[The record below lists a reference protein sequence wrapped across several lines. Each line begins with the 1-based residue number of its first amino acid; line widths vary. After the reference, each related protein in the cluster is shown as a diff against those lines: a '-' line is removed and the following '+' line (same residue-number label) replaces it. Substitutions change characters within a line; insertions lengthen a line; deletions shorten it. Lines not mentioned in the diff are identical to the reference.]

1 MTTQNNNTGG
11 SSLSRLRLVGQPYW
25 FGPDMTWNV
34 WKVLAALAILAGTVY
49 GLTQAVAFGK
59 AMILGLMKGLSADA
73 IINAVNQHW
82 LTGLLVVLGTAI
94 GAWQIGKRFNFDS
107 PPMVTENSNNA
118 RRQAWMLLV
127 IVFGFIVVVN
137 VMNVVIGNVSQMFT
151 NALNAKQ
158 EAEYWKWLYC
168 YAMIFIVGIPIVG
181 TNRWVRTILGAHW
194 RRWLTFHLTE
204 RYFSKSTRA
213 YYYINGRTD
222 IDNPDER
229 QHEDVRNFCDAALA
243 LLITFIAALITLVAF
258 STELWEMSK
267 SLTGVVIGYSLLGTV
282 ITWWLG
288 RKLAFLNGL
297 QLRYEAN
304 FRFSLTRVRE
314 NVESIAFYGGE
325 DKELAQAKGRFAF
338 LYRNFRKLV
347 GTQRNLGFFTTGFD
361 YVVIILP
368 SLFLAPLYFK
378 GEMDIGAITK
388 ATFAFRMVL
397 GALEVIILEFSSIM
411 RFKANVDRIGGF
423 VEALDKPIE
432 TESRDRIV
440 TQFGDAIKFDDVT
453 VRTPDGVKT
462 LVEHLNFEIK
472 PGRSV
477 LVVGPSGSGKS
488 SVLRV
493 NAGLWNN
500 GMGVVTRPEQRRGQ
514 NNILFLSQEAY
525 MTLGPFKEQI
535 TYPNVDVQLSADQLK
550 DILARVNL
558 LHKLDDIRKA
568 WAKVRGVNPASVT
581 DQEVF
586 DCEMNW
592 SDIFSPGE
600 QQRLALARLL
610 VSQPRVAILDEATS
624 ALDVR
629 NEANVYKVLRK
640 SGASY
645 MSVGHRPTL
654 IRHHD
659 EVLEL
664 DGEGGYKLWT
674 AEAYTKHLMELEDE
688 YDSRPGD
695 DNK

>member
-1 MTTQNNNTGG
+1 
-11 SSLSRLRLVGQPYW
+11 
-25 FGPDMTWNV
+25 MTWDL
-34 WKVLAALAILAGTVY
+34 WRVLAALAILIATIY

-59 AMILGLMKGLSADA
+59 VQILGLMKGLSAES
-73 IINAVNQHW
+73 IITAVNQHW
-82 LTGLLVVLGTAI
+82 LTALVVIVGTAI
-94 GAWQIGKRFNFDS
+94 GAWLVGKRYNFDS
-107 PPMVTENSNNA
+107 PPMVTQNSPHA
-118 RRQAWMLLV
+118 RTQAWMLLV
-127 IVFGFIVVVN
+127 IVFAFIVVVN
-137 VMNVVIGNVSQMFT
+137 IMNVVIGNVSQNFT

-168 YAMIFIVGIPIVG
+168 YAMIFVVGIPIVG

-194 RRWLTFHLTE
+194 RRWQTFHLTE
-204 RYFSKSTRA
+204 RYFSTATRA
-213 YYYINGRTD
+213 YYYINGRPD

-229 QHEDVRNFCDAALA
+229 VHEDVRNFCDAALA
-243 LLITFIAALITLVAF
+243 LLITIIGALITLVAF
-258 STELWEMSK
+258 SRELWEMSQ
-267 SLTGVVIGYSLLGTV
+267 SLTGVVIGYSLLGTL

-314 NVESIAFYGGE
+314 NTESIAFYGGE
-325 DKELAQAKGRFAF
+325 DKELAQAKGRFAL

-378 GEMDIGAITK
+378 GEMDIGSITK

-397 GALEVIILEFSSIM
+397 GALEVIILEFGSIM
-411 RFKANVDRIGGF
+411 RFKANIDRIGSF
-423 VEALDKPIE
+423 VEALDRPIA
-432 TESRDRIV
+432 TESQERIV
-440 TQFGDAIKFDDVT
+440 TVFGDTIKFVNVT

-462 LVEHLNFEIK
+462 LVVDLNFEIK
-472 PGRSV
+472 PGRSM

-493 NAGLWNN
+493 EAGLWTQ
-500 GMGVVTRPEQRRGQ
+500 GHGVVTRPEQRRGQ

-535 TYPNVDVQLSADQLK
+535 TYPNVDAQLSVQELK

-558 LHKLDDIRKA
+558 AHKLDDIRKA
-568 WAKVRGVNPASVT
+568 LAKLRNVNPASLN
-581 DQEVF
+581 DEEVF

-592 SDIFSPGE
+592 ADIFSPGE

-610 VSQPRVAILDEATS
+610 VFKPKVAILDEATS

-640 SGASY
+640 TGTSY
-645 MSVGHRPTL
+645 LSVGHRPTL

-664 DGEGGYKLWT
+664 DGQGGYKLYT
-674 AEAYTKHLMELEDE
+674 SAEYAKRLMELEE
-688 YDSRPGD
+688 ENDSNP
-695 DNK
+695 DNEK

>member
-1 MTTQNNNTGG
+1 MNTQNTSGG
-11 SSLSRLRLVGQPYW
+11 SSLARLRLVGQPYW
-25 FGPDMTWNV
+25 FGPKMTWNL
-34 WKVLAALAILAGTVY
+34 WKVLAALTLMAGIVY

-59 AMILGLMKGLSADA
+59 AVTLGLMKGLSAEA
-73 IINAVNQHW
+73 IINSVNQYW
-82 LTGLLVVLGTAI
+82 LIGLVTVLAFAI
-94 GAWQIGKRFNFDS
+94 GAWLVGRRFNFDS
-107 PPMVTENSNNA
+107 PPISTENSPNA
-118 RRQAWMLLV
+118 RRQAWMLLGV
-127 IVFGFIVVVN
+127 VFAFIVIVN
-137 VMNVVIGNVSQMFT
+137 VMNVVIGNVSQNFT

-181 TNRWVRTILGAHW
+181 TNRWVRAILGAHW

-204 RYFSKSTRA
+204 RYFSKATRA
-213 YYYINGRTD
+213 YYYINGRAD

-243 LLITFIAALITLVAF
+243 LLITFLGALITLVAF
-258 STELWEMSK
+258 STELWEMNK
-267 SLTGVVIGYSLLGTV
+267 ALTGVVIGYSLLGTI

-288 RKLAFLNGL
+288 KALALLNGY

-314 NVESIAFYGGE
+314 NTESIAFYGGE
-325 DKELAQAKGRFAF
+325 DKELAQTKGRFAL
-338 LYRNFRKLV
+338 LYRNYRKLV

-368 SLFLAPLYFK
+368 SLFLAPLYFQ

-411 RFKANVDRIGGF
+411 RFKANVDRIGSF
-423 VEALDKPIE
+423 VEALDKPIAN
-432 TESRDRIV
+432 ESQERIV
-440 TQFGDAIKFDDVT
+440 TKFGDTIKFENVT
-453 VRTPDGVKT
+453 VKTPDGVKT
-462 LVEHLNFEIK
+462 LVVDLNFEIK

-493 NAGLWNN
+493 NAGLWHE
-500 GMGVVTRPEQRRGQ
+500 GRGVVTRPEQRRGL

-535 TYPNVDVQLSADQLK
+535 TYPNVDAQLSVAELK
-550 DILARVNL
+550 EILSRVNL
-558 LHKLDDIRKA
+558 AHKLEDIRKA
-568 WAKVRGVNPASVT
+568 LAATRNVNPTSLT
-581 DQEVF
+581 DEEVF

-592 SDIFSPGE
+592 ADIFSPGE

-610 VSQPRVAILDEATS
+610 VFQPKVAILDEATS

-629 NEANVYKVLRK
+629 NEANVYRVLRK
-640 SGASY
+640 TGTSY
-645 MSVGHRPTL
+645 LSVGHRPTL

-664 DGEGGYKLWT
+664 DGEGGYKL
-674 AEAYTKHLMELEDE
+674 YTSEEYAQKLMELEDE
-688 YDSRPGD
+688 YDSRGD
-695 DNK
+695 GDK

>member
-1 MTTQNNNTGG
+1 MNTQNNSGGG

-25 FGPDMTWNV
+25 FGPNMTWNL
-34 WKVLAALAILAGTVY
+34 WKVFAALAILAGTVY

-59 AMILGLMKGLSADA
+59 FLILGLMKGLSAEA

-82 LTGLLVVLGTAI
+82 LTGLLVVIGTAI
-94 GAWQIGKRFNFDS
+94 GAWLTGRRFNFDS
-107 PPMVTENSNNA
+107 PPMVTENSPNA
-118 RRQAWMLLV
+118 RRQAWTLLV

-137 VMNVVIGNVSQMFT
+137 VMNVVIGNVSQAFT

-194 RRWLTFHLTE
+194 RRWLTFHLAE
-204 RYFSKSTRA
+204 RYFSKTTRA
-213 YYYINGRTD
+213 YYYINGRAD

-243 LLITFIAALITLVAF
+243 LLITFIGALITLVAF
-258 STELWEMSK
+258 SRELWEMSQ
-267 SLTGVVIGYSLLGTV
+267 SLTFVVIGYSALGTL

-314 NVESIAFYGGE
+314 NTESIAFYGGE

-368 SLFLAPLYFK
+368 SLFLAPLYFQ
-378 GEMDIGAITK
+378 GQMDIGAIAK

-397 GALEVIILEFSSIM
+397 GALEVIILEFGSIM
-411 RFKANVDRIGGF
+411 RFKANIDRIGSF
-423 VEALDKPIE
+423 VEALDKPIA
-432 TESRDRIV
+432 TESRHRIV
-440 TQFGDAIKFDDVT
+440 TQFGPIIKFERVT
-453 VRTPDGVKT
+453 VMTPDGVKT
-462 LVEHLNFEIK
+462 LVVDLNFEIK
-472 PGRSV
+472 PGRSL

-493 NAGLWNN
+493 NAGLWQE
-500 GMGVVTRPEQRRGQ
+500 GEGLVTRPEQRRGQ
-514 NNILFLSQEAY
+514 KNILFLSQEAY

-535 TYPNVDVQLSADQLK
+535 TYPIADANLSVAELK
-550 DILARVNL
+550 EILVRVNL
-558 LHKLDDIRKA
+558 AHKLDDIRKA
-568 WAKVRGVNPASVT
+568 LAKLRNVNPASLS
-581 DQEVF
+581 DEEVF
-586 DCEMNW
+586 NCEMNW
-592 SDIFSPGE
+592 ADIFSPGE

-610 VSQPRVAILDEATS
+610 VFQPKVAILDEATS
-624 ALDVR
+624 ALDVS
-629 NEANVYKVLRK
+629 NEANVYRVLRK

-659 EVLEL
+659 DVLEL
-664 DGEGGYKLWT
+664 DGEGGYKLYT
-674 AEAYTKHLMELEDE
+674 SAEYAKRLMELEEE
-688 YDSRPGD
+688 YDSRP
-695 DNK
+695 DNDK